1 MTMHQAHAPS
11 NAKRI
16 CPKQSAEQMHVRTD
30 GTNEEL
36 LTLGTSS
43 YVEQRAQGG
52 CKNQSHLGSKTIAT
66 AAPMADFV
74 TPALVCW
81 LVIACAYALAYAVGV
96 ARCSGL
102 WTEGFEGFDVRH

>member
-11 NAKRI
+11 NAKRT

-74 TPALVCW
+74 TPALVCHG
-81 LVIACAYALAYAVGV
+81 VGV
-96 ARCSGL
+96 RANMGVCWCAMAHGNGL
-102 WTEGFEGFDVRH
+102 WTEGFEGFDV

>member
-1 MTMHQAHAPS
+1 MLLS
-11 NAKRI
+11 NAVEQCYRAMLRFF
-16 CPKQSAEQMHVRTD
+16 PEQMHVRTD

-52 CKNQSHLGSKTIAT
+52 SKNQSHLGSKTIAM

-74 TPALVCW
+74 TPALVCQG
-81 LVIACAYALAYAVGV
+81 VGV
-96 ARCSGL
+96 RANMGVC
-102 WTEGFEGFDVRH
+102 